1 MTHMERIGA
10 NHQTIRLAKG
20 AHKPTDGEGCFV
32 EVAGLLHT
40 GQWTGDSPN
49 CFCPAL
55 TAFCR
60 VLNDWLRDDERHVL
74 WPFTLRMGETA
85 GDGRLLERG
94 FRFADLAVRE
104 LAPVALDAAG
114 RSDDAERLR
123 VLPVVVDPESAS
135 AAAVAAAASAAAAS
149 AAAAHAVAASAAAAL
164 AVAVAAAARAAAHAH
179 AAAAIVAAY
188 DAARAAAHAA
198 ASVAAAHAVAASAAA
213 GAVAYDAAHADRQR
227 VIDLCLAVLD
237 ELCPPA
243 PCAQDAEL
251 LNWAA
256 LRSLARA

>member
-164 AVAVAAAARAAAHAH
+164 AVAVA
-179 AAAAIVAAY
+179 
-188 DAARAAAHAA
+188 
-198 ASVAAAHAVAASAAA
+198 
-213 GAVAYDAAHADRQR
+213 YDAAHADRQR